1 MYLFYGA
8 LGIVIEAGTTKIV
21 KTAVKN
27 ILAGENLSKLQKL
40 TTGLATVGISSW
52 VAASSTMVVRNSI
65 EEGVAQAKNLLSLTG
80 VETQVESQVETQVE
94 SQVETQVEESSS
106 DE

>member
-8 LGIVIEAGTTKIV
+8 LGIAIEAGATKIV
-21 KTAVKN
+21 KTAVKT
-27 ILAGENLSKLQKL
+27 ILAGENLSKLQKV

-52 VAASSTMVVRNSI
+52 VAVNSTKVVRDSI
-65 EEGVAQAKNLLSLTG
+65 EEGIAVARTLLPAT
-80 VETQVESQVETQVE
+80 E
-94 SQVETQVEESSS
+94 VETQVEESSS

>member
-1 MYLFYGA
+1 MHLFYGA
-8 LGIVIEAGTTKIV
+8 LGIVIEAGTNKIV

-52 VAASSTMVVRNSI
+52 VAASSTIVVRNSI
-65 EEGVAQAKNLLSLTG
+65 EEGVAQAKNLLSLTE
-80 VETQVESQVETQVE
+80 VETPVETP
-94 SQVETQVEESSS
+94 VETQVEESSS